1 MYVPTNI
8 AAPTATYAPVSVT
21 PSPAAIAQPQAVSSV
36 RQTEIALTGLG
47 PAIIPNTVN
56 RQLSNNIARQP
67 SVSPLQQAIQV
78 AADSAPESVLA
89 STTAPAMSPQSFMS
103 SLPIPRP
110 AYIAAQ
116 FLAQDLSPIE
126 AQKFFLPEAAPQ
138 VSRETQRQQNQL
150 RDMRMALN
158 MDAAPSQPITIRQQ
172 QPVNTMRM
180 ADVPPSSSYA
190 PALQIRTQNLPVA
203 VEPASRQIRRGSI
216 VQTFGESAYQAA
228 NIRNAQLASPPEID
242 TTL

>member
-8 AAPTATYAPVSVT
+8 AAPTATYAPVTAT
-21 PSPAAIAQPQAVSSV
+21 PSPAAISQPQAVSSV

-56 RQLSNNIARQP
+56 RQLSNVTTRQQ
-67 SVSPLQQAIQV
+67 SSSPLQQALIV
-78 AADSAPESVLA
+78 DDSPESVLA
-89 STTAPAMSPQSFMS
+89 STTTPAFT
-103 SLPIPRP
+103 SLPPQTLPQPRP

-126 AQKFFLPEAAPQ
+126 AQQFFLPEAAPQ
-138 VSRETQRQQNQL
+138 VTRETQRQQNQL

-158 MDAAPSQPITIRQQ
+158 MDVQPSQPIAIRQTQ
-172 QPVNTMRM
+172 VPVAAMR
-180 ADVPPSSSYA
+180 AGDVPPSSSYA
-190 PALQIRTQNLPVA
+190 PTLQIRTQNLSAP

-228 NIRNAQLASPPEID
+228 NIRNAQLASPLEID
-242 TTL
+242 TSL